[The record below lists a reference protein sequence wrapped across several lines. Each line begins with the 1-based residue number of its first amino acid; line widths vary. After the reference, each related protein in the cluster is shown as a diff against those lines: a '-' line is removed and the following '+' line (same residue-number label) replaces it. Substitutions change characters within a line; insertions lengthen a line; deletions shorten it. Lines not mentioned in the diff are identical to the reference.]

1 MRASPINLFLA
12 LVPAIFASCLILYV
26 AGVGLQVML
35 IQAVAM
41 LLLLGI
47 GLLGSR
53 FFKRITTQRGW
64 FGVMLIAVLVCCI
77 SFTTATEGPDR
88 WLRVGPV
95 NLYLAPVVLPLVLVA
110 IASLVHQQRSTLFGG
125 LGGLVLTAFVLA
137 LQPDLSQVIALSLG
151 VVVCCLVLRVSGV
164 VVAGMAVLLGLAV
177 LVAALQPD
185 PLKPVP
191 YVEGVF
197 ALGFEHSAIVGM
209 LILSGA
215 ILFLV
220 VLAKQLW
227 AINLG
232 LIGVVVYY
240 ASLFVLS
247 TFGLTPAPL
256 IGFGA
261 GPIIGYGLMVA
272 VLTAGWSSPRPAT
285 RET

>member
-1 MRASPINLFLA
+1 MRASPINLLLA
-12 LVPAIFASCLILYV
+12 LLPVVLANGLILYIG
-26 AGVGLQVML
+26 GVGIQVMI
-35 IQAVAM
+35 IQAVAL

-47 GLLGSR
+47 TLLGSR
-53 FFKRITTQRGW
+53 FFRITTQRGW
-64 FGVMLIAVLVCCI
+64 FGVLLVAVLICSI
-77 SFTTATEGPDR
+77 PFITATEGPNR

-95 NLYLAPVVLPLVLVA
+95 NLYLAPVVLPLAVVA
-110 IASLVHQQRSTLFGG
+110 IANLVHQHRNALYVG
-125 LGGLVLTAFVLA
+125 LGGLVLMAFVLA
-137 LQPDLSQVIALSLG
+137 LQPDLSQVIALSFG
-151 VVVCCLVLRVSGV
+151 VVVCCFVLRVNAV
-164 VVAGMAVLLGLAV
+164 VVAGLAVLLGLAV

-197 ALGFEHSAIVGM
+197 ALGFEHSAVVGV

-220 VLAKQLW
+220 LLANQLW
-227 AINLG
+227 AINSG
-232 LIGVVVYY
+232 LIGVVVYF

-247 TFGLTPAPL
+247 AFGLTPAPF

-272 VLTAGWSSPRPAT
+272 VLTAGGSASRQARNIT
-285 RET
+285 T

>member
-1 MRASPINLFLA
+1 MRASPINLLLA
-12 LVPAIFASCLILYV
+12 LLPAILANGLILYI
-26 AGVGLQVML
+26 AGVGIQVML
-35 IQAVAM
+35 IQAVAL

-47 GLLGSR
+47 ALLGSR
-53 FFKRITTQRGW
+53 LFRRITTQRGW
-64 FGVMLIAVLVCCI
+64 FGVMLVAVLVCCI
-77 SFTTATEGPDR
+77 SFITATEGPDR

-95 NLYLAPVVLPLVLVA
+95 SLYIAPVVLPLALVA
-110 IASLVHQQRSTLFGG
+110 IAGLVQHRDALFGG
-125 LGGLVLTAFVLA
+125 LGGLVLMAFVLA
-137 LQPDLSQVIALSLG
+137 LQPDLSQVIALFVG
-151 VVVCCLVLRVSGV
+151 VVVCCLALRVNGA
-164 VVAGMAVLLGLAV
+164 VVAGMAALLGLAV
-177 LVAALQPD
+177 LVAALKPD

-197 ALGFEHSAIVGM
+197 ALGFEHSAIVGI

-220 VLAKQLW
+220 LLTKQLW
-227 AINLG
+227 AINSG

-247 TFGLTPAPL
+247 AFGLTPAPF

-261 GPIIGYGLMVA
+261 GPIIGYGLIVA
-272 VLTAGWSSPRPAT
+272 VLTAGGSASR